1 MIHPRF
7 LGCSIERLQ
16 EAGVNCIRA
25 QKLRK
30 RNPVSGYGTLASSFA
45 SSFALAEPANM
56 TSDRGEAEQKR

>member
-45 SSFALAEPANM
+45 LAEPANM

>member
-1 MIHPRF
+1 
-7 LGCSIERLQ
+7 LIERLQ

-30 RNPVSGYGTLASSFA
+30 RDSVSGYGALA